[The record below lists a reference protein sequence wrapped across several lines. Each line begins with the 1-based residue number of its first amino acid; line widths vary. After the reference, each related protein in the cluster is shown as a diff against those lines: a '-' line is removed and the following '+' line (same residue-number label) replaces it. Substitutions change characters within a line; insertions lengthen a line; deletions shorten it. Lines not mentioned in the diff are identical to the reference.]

1 METTTDHRKLAEIGR
16 VRIYGTKFH
25 NLPKDARVRVANR
38 LGDKIN
44 ADTLKAAIDEA
55 KAAEFTILKTSAVG
69 KSELAGDILRKM
81 ENGK

>member
-1 METTTDHRKLAEIGR
+1 MQTESIHKLNKIRE
-16 VRIYGTKFH
+16 VSIYGAKFH
-25 NLPKDARVRVANR
+25 KLPKDARVRVANR

-55 KAAEFTILKTSAVG
+55 KAAGFAILKTSAVG
-69 KSELAGDILRKM
+69 KSELAGEILRKM

>member
-1 METTTDHRKLAEIGR
+1 MQTESIHKLNKIRE
-16 VRIYGTKFH
+16 VSIYGAKFH
-25 NLPKDARVRVANR
+25 KLPPVKRLAVLER

-55 KAAEFTILKTSAVG
+55 KAAGFAILKTSAVG
-69 KSELAGDILRKM
+69 KSELAGEILRKM

>member
-1 METTTDHRKLAEIGR
+1 MTSHRKLSEISQLGAKQTVTFR
-16 VRIYGTKFH
+16 K
-25 NLPKDARVRVANR
+25 LPPVKRLAVLER

-55 KAAEFTILKTSAVG
+55 KAAGFAILKTSAVG
-69 KSELAGDILRKM
+69 KSELAGEILRKM